1 MLTTRIG
8 TVLLTVPRHRYEPFK
23 NMIFDN
29 YSRSE
34 AALIV
39 AMAEM
44 VINGVST
51 RKVSLVVEQLCGKS
65 ISKSSVSEL
74 CKDLDKSVKE
84 FKDRPLECDYPFL
97 IVDATYF
104 KVRENHRVI
113 SKALMIALGI
123 SENGKREILGFELY
137 DCENKDNWY
146 DFLMRLQS
154 RGLKGLKMI
163 TSDAHEGILHGIK
176 RVFPQ
181 VPWQR
186 CQFHFVKNIV
196 EKAPKKYQAGLRIEL
211 NAMFQCSDIKE
222 ARKKRNAI
230 LQDYT
235 DVAPN
240 AMECLDNGFEAAVTV
255 LCLPEPIR
263 KLVRTTNHIERI
275 NRELKRR
282 SNAIGVFPNGT
293 SVVRLMGTVLLE
305 HHEKL
310 QGQKR
315 LFFNPTYQEILAK
328 TEFLKDIAREQK
340 DLSSHLTIRQLS
352 EELHAS
358 PTAIKSAFKN
368 VYGVSVG
375 EYRKSIR
382 LQEAQRLLRET
393 DRSIAE
399 VAEMAGYSNPGH
411 FAVAFRGKFAMTPGD
426 YKRFVRSEG

>member
-1 MLTTRIG
+1 MAQLNITLNQEEILSLLQENSGDAFKKLLQESLNAVLKAESKEQLKAEPYERTEERTDSRNGFRERSLTTRIG
-8 TVLLTVPRHRYEPFK
+8 TIALTVPRHRYEPFK
-23 NMIFDN
+23 SMIFDN

-34 AALIV
+34 AALIA

-44 VINGVST
+44 VVNGVST

-84 FKDRPLECDYPFL
+84 FKDRPLEGNYPFL

-104 KVRENHRVI
+104 KVRENYRVI

-123 SENGKREILGFELY
+123 NEKGKREIIGFDLY
-137 DCENKDNWY
+137 DCENKTNWY
-146 DFLMRLQS
+146 DFLMRLQA

-163 TSDAHEGILHGIK
+163 TSDAHEGILHGIR

-222 ARKKRNAI
+222 ARKKRDSI

-240 AMECLDNGFEAAVTV
+240 AMECLDNGFETAITV
-255 LCLPEPIR
+255 FCLPESVR
-263 KLVRTTNHIERI
+263 KLVRTSNHIERI

-282 SNAIGVFPNGT
+282 SNAIGVFPNGE
-293 SVVRLMGTVLLE
+293 SVIRLMGTVLLE
-305 HHEKL
+305 HHAKL
-310 QGQKR
+310 QGQR
-315 LFFNPTYQEILAK
+315 RQFYNPVYQEILEK
-328 TEFLKDIAREQK
+328 SEILKNIAREQK
-340 DLSSHLTIRQLS
+340 DLQ
-352 EELHAS
+352 A
-358 PTAIKSAFKN
+358 A
-368 VYGVSVG
+368 
-375 EYRKSIR
+375 
-382 LQEAQRLLRET
+382 
-393 DRSIAE
+393 
-399 VAEMAGYSNPGH
+399 
-411 FAVAFRGKFAMTPGD
+411 
-426 YKRFVRSEG
+426 